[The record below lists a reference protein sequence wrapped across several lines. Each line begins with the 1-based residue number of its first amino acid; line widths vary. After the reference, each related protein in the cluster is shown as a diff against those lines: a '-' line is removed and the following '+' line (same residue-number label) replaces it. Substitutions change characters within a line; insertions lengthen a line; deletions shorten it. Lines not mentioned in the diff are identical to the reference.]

1 MKWREKQ
8 TRKTLIGIVIFLT
21 LFLLAVSWT
30 TGRQYAIKKANE
42 SQLTVSQARQ
52 SSQAAANS
60 SSAPKIDTKANRHQL
75 SPDIMGTINPE
86 LQTKLATSLRNIN
99 FIGTGVIAKHGQ
111 IVAVWSNGYADA
123 NTGRKNG
130 LDTTYNINSMQKSIT
145 GTLVMQQVVAG
156 KIKLSDPL
164 SKYYPEAAY
173 SRSITIRQMLNMT
186 SGLTMTSMGEGPYVS
201 DEVTIANDIE
211 RLQFNNNSYNKWNY
225 QAVNYVLLVG
235 ILEKVTKK
243 SYHDLVM
250 KNIVKRLK
258 LEQTAFSYELTDYDL
273 GATSYNG
280 KVGMPYQKS
289 LILNPDTQHY
299 ELGTGQ
305 MFMSV
310 GDFYLTVRSMLDGT
324 LISKADAN
332 VLFSGNYGGG
342 FYNHPQSKISNGA
355 GVYFGS
361 TIHVSK
367 DGQSAI
373 LLMSNYAGDYN
384 QLKLTANQLE
394 KAVFL
399 PETNQELNKYHD

>member
-8 TRKTLIGIVIFLT
+8 TRKILIGLVIFLT
-21 LFLLAVSWT
+21 LFLLAISWT
-30 TGRQYAIKKANE
+30 TGRQYAIKKAND
-42 SQLTVSQARQ
+42 SQQTAAQAQQ
-52 SSQAAANS
+52 SSQAAANT
-60 SSAPKIDTKANRHQL
+60 SSAPKIAAKTNHHHL
-75 SPDIMGTINPE
+75 SPEIMGTIDPE

-156 KIKLSDPL
+156 KIKLTDPL
-164 SKYYPEAAY
+164 AKYYPDVAY
-173 SRSITIRQMLNMT
+173 SHSITIRQMLDMA
-186 SGLTMTSMGEGPYVS
+186 SGLTMTSMGQGPFVS
-201 DEVTIANDIE
+201 DEMTIANDIE
-211 RLQFNNNSYNKWNY
+211 RLQFNSNSYNKWNY
-225 QAVNYVLLVG
+225 QAVNYVLLAG

-280 KVGMPYQKS
+280 KANMPYQKN
-289 LILNPDTQHY
+289 LVLDPNTQHY

-310 GDFYLTVRSMLDGT
+310 GDFYLVARSMLDGT
-324 LISKADAN
+324 LLSKADAN
-332 VLFSGNYGGG
+332 VLFAGNYGGG
-342 FYNHPQSKISNGA
+342 FYNHSQVKISNGA

-361 TIHVSK
+361 TIHISK

-384 QLKLTANQLE
+384 QLKLTASQLE
-394 KAVFL
+394 RSVFM
-399 PETNQELNKYHD
+399 PATNQELNKYSD